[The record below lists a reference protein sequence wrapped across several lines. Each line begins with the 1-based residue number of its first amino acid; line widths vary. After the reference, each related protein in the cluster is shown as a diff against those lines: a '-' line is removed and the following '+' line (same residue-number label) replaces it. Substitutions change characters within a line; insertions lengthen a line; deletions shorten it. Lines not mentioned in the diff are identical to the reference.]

1 MNRSRVCVV
10 GQIQSGGVAV
20 SAVNIVSYPRAW
32 VGVTVAVAAAAAFAM
47 ANTSASV
54 AYQGGSNPLTVAATR
69 FLVPTAALVVWLRAS
84 GVSLVLSKRDAFV
97 AASLGVLT
105 ALYSWALLRSFSSIP
120 FALAVLIFYL
130 FPLMAAVIV
139 AGFGW
144 EKFAWKTGAAIVL
157 AFAGLALALDVR
169 GGNLNT
175 EGVALAVFAAI
186 GLAVV
191 IVVSSRVFRT
201 GDARPLTLYMAAA
214 ASVLLL
220 ILCAASGDF
229 TLPQT
234 ASGWIG
240 FLAAA
245 AFYGFAMIAFF
256 IAISMIGPV
265 RTSLFSYADAVISA
279 GLGVVVLGQALTP
292 TQIAGIALVILAL
305 IGATARRSLSS

>member
-1 MNRSRVCVV
+1 L
-10 GQIQSGGVAV
+10 VA
-20 SAVNIVSYPRAW
+20 RKW
-32 VGVTVAVAAAAAFAM
+32 
-47 ANTSASV
+47 
-54 AYQGGSNPLTVAATR
+54 R
-69 FLVPTAALVVWLRAS
+69 FTGAP
-84 GVSLVLSKRDAFV
+84 KRDAVV
-97 AASLGVLT
+97 AASLGILT
-105 ALYSWALLRSFSSIP
+105 ALYTWALLRSFSSIP

-220 ILCAASGDF
+220 ILCASSGDF
-229 TLPQT
+229 ALPQT

-265 RTSLFSYADAVISA
+265 RTSLYSYTDAVISA
-279 GLGVVVLGQALTP
+279 GLGVVVLDQALTMIQ
-292 TQIAGIALVILAL
+292 TAGIALVILAL
-305 IGATARRSLSS
+305 IGATQSR

>member
-1 MNRSRVCVV
+1 
-10 GQIQSGGVAV
+10 
-20 SAVNIVSYPRAW
+20 
-32 VGVTVAVAAAAAFAM
+32 
-47 ANTSASV
+47 
-54 AYQGGSNPLTVAATR
+54 
-69 FLVPTAALVVWLRAS
+69 
-84 GVSLVLSKRDAFV
+84 
-97 AASLGVLT
+97 
-105 ALYSWALLRSFSSIP
+105 
-120 FALAVLIFYL
+120 LAVLIFYL

-144 EKFAWKTGAAIVL
+144 EKFSWKIGAAIVL

-169 GGNLNT
+169 GSNLNT
-175 EGVALAVFAAI
+175 EGVALAVFAAL

-229 TLPQT
+229 ALPQT

-240 FLAAA
+240 FVAAA

-279 GLGVVVLGQALTP
+279 GLGVVVLGQALTL